1 MVGFMRKE
9 TMDGTYEMEMVEI
22 PIEQVMLLEKTL
34 PETYINER
42 GNDVTEE
49 FVKWCRP
56 LIGPKLPEFVDF
68 K

>member
-1 MVGFMRKE
+1 MRKE